1 MVLGEGWQWDFSD
14 VGNDL
19 SFNGVTAVD
28 NLRMSGRAAVLEVE
42 LRRFY
47 FGGMSEPSRV
57 GGKGGV
63 LGGVTKAKK

>member
-1 MVLGEGWQWDFSD
+1 M
-14 VGNDL
+14 GNDL
-19 SFNGVTAVD
+19 SFTGRTAVD
-28 NLRMSGRAAVLEVE
+28 NLRMSGRAAVVVVE

-63 LGGVTKAKK
+63 LRGVTKAKKIKNM